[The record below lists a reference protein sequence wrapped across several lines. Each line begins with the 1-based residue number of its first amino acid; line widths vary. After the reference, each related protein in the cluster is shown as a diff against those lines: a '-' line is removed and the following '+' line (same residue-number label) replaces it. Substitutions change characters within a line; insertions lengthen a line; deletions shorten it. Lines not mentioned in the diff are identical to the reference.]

1 MKNSST
7 AAAIA
12 AMLGAFA
19 GAALSYGAD
28 ASTESP
34 AVIRNLERF
43 ADPTGAIATFNV
55 NGRIDTRST
64 FFQSLG
70 TNGRSC
76 ATCHAAGQAFSIAPP
91 QIRERFNVSQGRDP
105 LFASVDGANCANAK
119 AADPAGHSLLLEY
132 GLIRITHVV
141 PANAQFTL
149 TVVHDPYGCAL
160 AADPASGLLMA
171 SVYRRP
177 LPTTNLRFLSAV
189 MFDGRETVQPLTTL
203 STFAANLRTDL
214 LHQAESA
221 ITVHFQADR
230 TPTTAQLTD
239 IVDFELGL
247 STAQIWDRS
256 AGLLDSREAAGGP
269 RALANQIY
277 YPGINDV
284 LGADPTGAPFNSSS
298 MSMFSAWSAAAY
310 SSGAEPDAE
319 SGDHAVASDDDAVA
333 FDGRRGAGPLERA
346 AARRDIAAGETLFNT
361 APLTI
366 SGVRG
371 LNDNAA
377 LGKPASFKGNCTT
390 CHDAPNVGDHS
401 LPLPVDIG
409 IGHSVQPGF
418 EDDPN
423 IAKGLAELDEPNLPV
438 FLVSGCPSP
447 FSAGQPV
454 SFYTTDPGKGLITG
468 LCSDLNRLKGPILR
482 GLAARA
488 PYFHNG
494 AAASL
499 SQAVNFYNQRF
510 SMNLTDEQKR
520 QLVAFLN
527 SL

>member
-7 AAAIA
+7 AAAII
-12 AMLGAFA
+12 AMLGASA
-19 GAALSYGAD
+19 GAAVSYGAD

-34 AVIRNLERF
+34 TAIRNLEPF
-43 ADPTGAIATFNV
+43 ADPTGAVATFNA
-55 NGRIDTRST
+55 NGRIDTRSM

-91 QIRERFNVSQGRDP
+91 QIRERFNVSHGRDP
-105 LFASVDGANCANAK
+105 LFASVDGANCANTR

-132 GLIRITHVV
+132 GLIRVTHLV

-160 AADPASGLLMA
+160 VADPTSGLLMA

-189 MFDGRETVQPLTTL
+189 MFDGRETVQPLTAL

-214 LHQAESA
+214 LHQAQTA
-221 ITVHFQADR
+221 ITVHFQSDR

-256 AGLLDSREAAGGP
+256 AGLLDSGEAAGGP
-269 RALANQIY
+269 RALAKQIY

-298 MSMFSAWSAAAY
+298 MSMFTAWSAAAY
-310 SSGAEPDAE
+310 SSDAE
-319 SGDHAVASDDDAVA
+319 SDAESDDHAVA
-333 FDGRRGAGPLERA
+333 FDGRRVPGPLERA

-390 CHDAPNVGDHS
+390 CHDTPNVGDHS

-418 EDDPN
+418 ENDPN
-423 IAKGLAELDEPNLPV
+423 IAASLAELDEPNLPV

-520 QLVAFLN
+520 QLAAFLN